1 MKKIILVFLLTF
13 KVSSMFSQGLIV
25 ALASGPSAYIPKTK
39 VLGEFPLYPTINKYD
54 FKGKEINIQ
63 FKDLR
68 DSLKIEKTECS
79 DIIIENKTKFN
90 TDLGSK
96 LVKSYLDSLFVKSN
110 LQLAENINSEIVL
123 VSLNV
128 LDSKK
133 SGFLIPKVHGICQM
147 NFTYKNL
154 NKTYCIDLKDGDNNA
169 PVGRMTVI
177 SIKRA
182 KELLICSSIREVIE
196 QFLKD
201 LENYKDN

>member
-1 MKKIILVFLLTF
+1 MKIIIIIFLLTF
-13 KVSSMFSQGLIV
+13 KVSSMFSQGLMV
-25 ALASGPSAYIPKTK
+25 AMASGPSAYIPKTK

-54 FKGKEINIQ
+54 FKGKPIKIE

-68 DSLKIEKTECS
+68 DSLKIIKIECS
-79 DIIIENKTKFN
+79 DIAVDNKTKFK
-90 TDLGSK
+90 TELGSK
-96 LVKSYLDSLFVKSN
+96 LVKSYIDSLFVNSN
-110 LQLAENINSEIVL
+110 LQLVDSINSEIISVK
-123 VSLNV
+123 LNV

-133 SGFLIPKVHGICQM
+133 NGLLIPKVHGICQM
-147 NFTYKNL
+147 DFTYKKL

-177 SIKRA
+177 SIQRA

-196 QFLKD
+196 QFLRD